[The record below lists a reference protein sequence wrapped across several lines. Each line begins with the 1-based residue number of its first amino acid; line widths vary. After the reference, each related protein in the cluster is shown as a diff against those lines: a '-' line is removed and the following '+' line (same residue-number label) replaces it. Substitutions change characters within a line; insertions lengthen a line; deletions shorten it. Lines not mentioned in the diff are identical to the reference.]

1 MRVSKDLGKKGKV
14 SKKTVFAKENEE
26 EESTTPCW
34 SSCPWCYFQFLYWF
48 SRRPVFMGDKDK
60 KRCKLD
66 CKLVQWLCVL
76 TVSNEVAKAT
86 LETLRRKR
94 EDHLRMVREIKEIQ
108 YAGTEKMAKFAK

>member
-14 SKKTVFAKENEE
+14 SKKKVLAKENEG
-26 EESTTPCW
+26 ESTTSCW
-34 SSCPWCYFQFLYWF
+34 SCCPWCYFQFLYWF
-48 SRRPVFMGDKDK
+48 SRRPVLMDYEDM

-66 CKLVQWLCVL
+66 CKLIRCLSVL

-94 EDHLRMVREIKEIQ
+94 EDHLKMIREIKEIQ

>member
-1 MRVSKDLGKKGKV
+1 
-14 SKKTVFAKENEE
+14 
-26 EESTTPCW
+26 
-34 SSCPWCYFQFLYWF
+34 
-48 SRRPVFMGDKDK
+48 MGDKDK

-94 EDHLRMVREIKEIQ
+94 EDHLKMIREIKEIQ